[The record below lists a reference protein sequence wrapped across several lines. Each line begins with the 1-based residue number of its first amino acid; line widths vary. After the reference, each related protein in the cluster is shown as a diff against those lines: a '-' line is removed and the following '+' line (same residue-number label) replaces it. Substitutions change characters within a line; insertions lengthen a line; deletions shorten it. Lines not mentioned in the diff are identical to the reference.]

1 MFWLIGISQIQICS
15 KTLQHFDVLGIC
27 ISISA
32 HAIIRRVR
40 YRTYRRGLG
49 VACSEQK
56 AMREPQL
63 AEQQQCSPAFF
74 VLK

>member
-1 MFWLIGISQIQICS
+1 M
-15 KTLQHFDVLGIC
+15 TV
-27 ISISA
+27 
-32 HAIIRRVR
+32 RVR
-40 YRTYRRGLG
+40 IRTYRRGLG

-74 VLK
+74 VFK